1 MRNPARNRA
10 KKRLP
15 GGPAVFAAIALQLF
29 SGGPLCAQQ
38 RDPAVEIYGLTGAYY
53 FGNRSHVL
61 KGGEWNPQAAVG
73 VLFPLGEHWA
83 VLTDGFTSRLEVN
96 EGPHGPYDG
105 HPYSEFYRVNPDIR
119 NEDVTTQRLIAVL
132 PSVVRLW
139 RRDRFSIYLGAGFGF
154 EHQRQL
160 IHYRPV
166 DEREHPDGSSLLVR
180 AEGFV
185 TSRDSVS
192 ATPLL
197 FRAGMLVSLTPR
209 VVFRGGYSHILG
221 YLDTPASRSLEVG
234 IGYRF

>member
-1 MRNPARNRA
+1 MRHPARNMA
-10 KKRLP
+10 QKRLP
-15 GGPAVFAAIALQLF
+15 VGPVVFAAIALQLF
-29 SGGPLCAQQ
+29 SGVPLRAQQ

-61 KGGEWNPQAAVG
+61 KGAEWNPQAGAG
-73 VLFPLGEHWA
+73 VLIPLGSSWA
-83 VLTDGFTSRLEVN
+83 VLMDGVTSRLEVN
-96 EGPHGPYDG
+96 EGSHGPYDD

-160 IHYRPV
+160 IRHRPV
-166 DEREHPDGSSLLVR
+166 DEREHPDGSSRLVR

-185 TSRDSVS
+185 DSKDSVS
-192 ATPLL
+192 TTALL
-197 FRAGMLVSLTPR
+197 FRAGLLVNLTPR
-209 VVFRGGYSHILG
+209 VVLRGGYSHILG